1 MSGGY
6 AIAFVSF
13 FFAVTGMAVAAL
25 FFRRAQVMN
34 SILKSTQL
42 LAHWIYSP
50 DEAKQSARREYVEY
64 QERNRATFFV
74 VGGMLVLVALIMMIF
89 AGEGGLITGMF
100 LLAFTVFL
108 FIVSRVTPAIT
119 LKNAL
124 KSPKE
129 AYIAENGIIYEGSVY
144 PFQSFLL
151 RMNGVSFN
159 RRTEKKPAALIFS
172 FVQLI
177 GLNILSPFDV
187 EIPVPE
193 GEEETA
199 CKIAF
204 LLRGGANQEENAKL

>member
-1 MSGGY
+1 
-6 AIAFVSF
+6 
-13 FFAVTGMAVAAL
+13 MAVAAL
-25 FFRRAQVMN
+25 FFRRAQFMDSTLN
-34 SILKSTQL
+34 STQL

-50 DEAKQSARREYVEY
+50 DEAEQSARREYAEY
-64 QERNRATFFV
+64 QERNRATFFI
-74 VGGMLVLVALIMMIF
+74 VGGMLVLFALIMMTF

-108 FIVSRVTPAIT
+108 FIVSRVTPAIA
-119 LKNAL
+119 LRNAL

-144 PFQSFLL
+144 PFQSFLV
-151 RMNGVSFN
+151 RMDRVSFN
-159 RRTEKKPAALIFS
+159 KRAEKKPAALIFS

-204 LLRGGANQEENAKL
+204 LLGSNENQKENTGL